1 MNLFL
6 SNSVHDKLKFLAQIV
21 LPAFG
26 TLYAAVSGTWGW
38 PNTEEVV
45 GTVVA
50 VDFFLGTLLGLSTL
64 NYNRSDRKFDGE
76 INVVEGADGKTLMDM
91 QLNKVE
97 DPTQIAD
104 QKQVL
109 FKVNKP

>member
-1 MNLFL
+1 MIF
-6 SNSVHDKLKFLAQIV
+6 SNKIYDKLKFLAQIA

-50 VDFFLGTLLGLSTL
+50 VDFFLGTLLGISTKQ
-64 NYNRSDRKFDGE
+64 YEKSDAAYDGVFVDTGTDE
-76 INVVEGADGKTLMDM
+76 EGVRQLQLDVSRNPDALLEKDRVVL
-91 QLNKVE
+91 KVVRE
-97 DPTQIAD
+97 
-104 QKQVL
+104 
-109 FKVNKP
+109 N